1 MAYVPYP
8 PTLPIE
14 TPGDS
19 AAGNKDGGIAPP
31 DTREMT
37 APGGLTQAG
46 AHQPK
51 QNIHIKNNI
60 YSHILHETKAKQYET
75 QQAPNN

>member
-1 MAYVPYP
+1 MANKTRLITDNINKIVGKGMAYVPYP

-37 APGGLTQAG
+37 AP
-46 AHQPK
+46 
-51 QNIHIKNNI
+51 
-60 YSHILHETKAKQYET
+60 
-75 QQAPNN
+75 